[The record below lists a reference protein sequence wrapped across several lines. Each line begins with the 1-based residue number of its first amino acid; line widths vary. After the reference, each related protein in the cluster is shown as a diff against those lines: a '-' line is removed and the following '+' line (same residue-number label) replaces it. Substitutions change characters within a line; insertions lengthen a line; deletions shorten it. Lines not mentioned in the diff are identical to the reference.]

1 MEMPMRTLNY
11 LLLAVR
17 DPLQSAELYSRL
29 LGREPV
35 EKAKTF
41 VLYVLPTGLKIGLW
55 LANEMEP
62 TPKPAGGIEIS
73 FSEESKDAVRAT
85 YAEWTKLGLKVVQEP
100 TDMDF
105 GFTFVVEDPDG
116 HRLRPF
122 VLADT
127 PR

>member
-1 MEMPMRTLNY
+1 MRTLNY

-17 DPLQSAELYSRL
+17 NPQKSATLYTQI

-35 EKAKTF
+35 ENSETF

-55 LANEMEP
+55 VASEI
-62 TPKPAGGIEIS
+62 KPVPSAPGGVEIS
-73 FSEESKDAVRAT
+73 FTEASKEAVLQTYEEWK
-85 YAEWTKLGLKVVQEP
+85 KLGLKVLQEP

-122 VLADT
+122 VLAER

>member
-1 MEMPMRTLNY
+1 MRTLNY

-17 DPLQSAELYSRL
+17 DPLQSAELYSQL

-35 EKAKTF
+35 ERSKTF

-55 LANEMEP
+55 SASDM
-62 TPKPAGGIEIS
+62 TPPPKSAGGVEIS
-73 FSEESKDAVRAT
+73 LTEASKEAVRAT

-100 TDMDF
+100 TEMDF

-122 VLADT
+122 VPADR

>member
-1 MEMPMRTLNY
+1 MRTLNY

-17 DPLQSAELYSRL
+17 DPLRSAELYSKL
-29 LGREPV
+29 LGCEPV
-35 EKAKTF
+35 ETSKTF
-41 VLYVLPTGLKIGLW
+41 VLYVLSTGMKIGLW
-55 LANEMEP
+55 LADEVEP

-73 FSEESKDAVRAT
+73 FRETSKDAVLAT
-85 YAEWTKLGLKVVQEP
+85 YAEWTKLGLTVVQEP

-122 VLADT
+122 VLAAN

>member
-1 MEMPMRTLNY
+1 MRTLNY

-17 DPLQSAELYSRL
+17 NPRESAALYTRI

-35 EKAKTF
+35 ENSETF
-41 VLYVLPTGLKIGLW
+41 VLFVLPTGLKIGLW
-55 LANEMEP
+55 IASEIE
-62 TPKPAGGIEIS
+62 PKPAAPGGVEIS
-73 FSEESKDAVRAT
+73 FTEESKEAVLRT
-85 YAEWTKLGLKVVQEP
+85 YEEWKKLGLKVLQEP
-100 TDMDF
+100 KDMDF

-122 VLADT
+122 VLADA

>member
-1 MEMPMRTLNY
+1 MRTLNY

-17 DPLQSAELYSRL
+17 NPRASATLYTKL

-35 EKAKTF
+35 ENSETF

-55 LANEMEP
+55 VASEIE
-62 TPKPAGGIEIS
+62 PKPAPPGGVEIS
-73 FSEESKDAVRAT
+73 FTEESKDAVLKT
-85 YAEWTKLGLKVVQEP
+85 YDEWKKLGLKVLQEP
-100 TDMDF
+100 TTMDF

-122 VLADT
+122 VLADR

>member
-1 MEMPMRTLNY
+1 MRTLNY

-17 DPLQSAELYSRL
+17 DPLVSAELYSKL

-35 EKAKTF
+35 EKSRTF

-55 LANEMEP
+55 LADEVKP
-62 TPKPAGGIEIS
+62 APKPAGGIELS
-73 FSEESKDAVRAT
+73 FSEESRDAVLAT
-85 YAEWTKLGLKVVQEP
+85 HAAWTRLGLKVVQEP
-100 TDMDF
+100 TEMDF
-105 GFTFVVEDPDG
+105 GFTFVAEDPDG

-122 VLADT
+122 VLAIN

>member
-1 MEMPMRTLNY
+1 MRTLNY

-17 DPLQSAELYSRL
+17 NPLQSAELYSKL

-35 EKAKTF
+35 EKSRTF

-55 LANEMEP
+55 LADEVAP
-62 TPKPAGGIEIS
+62 APKPAGGIEIS
-73 FSEESKDAVRAT
+73 FSEESREAVRAT
-85 YAEWTKLGLKVVQEP
+85 YAEWTRLGLKVVQEP

-122 VLADT
+122 VLADN